1 MQNRIEK
8 TMENLKANNMDA
20 ELVSN
25 RNDALKR
32 VEELI
37 PEGATVAVGGSVTL
51 TETGI
56 LNLLRCGKFNFL
68 DRYKEGLTPEEIKE
82 IYTRSMAADY
92 YLCSSNAIT
101 EKGELYNV
109 DGNCNRISA
118 LSFGPK
124 NVIVVAGVNK
134 IVADLEEAVKRV
146 KLVAAPKN
154 AKRLGINTYCDKNG
168 RGVCAEKG
176 GLDSPTAGCGSDSR
190 ICCSYLV
197 CGKQRIKNR
206 IKVILVEEEL
216 GY

>member
-1 MQNRIEK
+1 MQSIIEK
-8 TMENLKANNMDA
+8 TIENLKANNMDA

-25 RNDALKR
+25 RSEALKR

-51 TETGI
+51 TEMGI
-56 LNLLRCGKFNFL
+56 LEYLRSGKFNFL
-68 DRYKEGLTPEEIKE
+68 DRYKKGITPEETRE
-82 IYTRSMAADY
+82 IYTRSMSADY

-124 NVIVVAGVNK
+124 NVIIVAGVNK
-134 IVADLEEAVKRV
+134 IVADLGEAVKRV

-154 AKRLGINTYCDKNG
+154 AKRLGLNTYCEKNG
-168 RGVCAEKG
+168 KCVCTEIG

-197 CGKQRIKNR
+197 CGKQKIKNR